1 MGVDQ
6 GHPCEEWLESR
17 VELLGAVCS
26 WTTPPGFVCYFL
38 LFNTRHLTRF
48 IQNHKTN
55 QKSVFFKYKIN
66 CIIQRSTVAYKWTL
80 YASALPVQLP
90 CNRIPC
96 LAPRSW
102 VWFVCWQRCF
112 CSYSFFSDSIFSN
125 AWLQMSCPAQMRG
138 HFSTAAPTK

>member
-1 MGVDQ
+1 M
-6 GHPCEEWLESR
+6 
-17 VELLGAVCS
+17 LLDH
-26 WTTPPGFVCYFL
+26 TTRFCL
-38 LFNTRHLTRF
+38 LFFAFQYNNNNKKQQAALIIARSFLFNSRF